1 MKEWINNNPVLFWF
15 ISLFLGALLFKILW
29 FFVDLFCAIK
39 ISHII
44 LKNNRTRLRGDD
56 AWGKHYADRFIDI
69 WNQKH
74 LQEGE
79 KYYLNNFK
87 CQDSYFTLKAIDKKL
102 IDLKLIKDLN
112 NPINNLRNKLI
123 YTLCKTYL
131 IYFIGDKK
139 DGYEELEGKT

>member
-1 MKEWINNNPVLFWF
+1 MENSIINHQLESWVLGIIILPILGCCIKFLIILSQAIN
-15 ISLFLGALLFKILW
+15 ISRL
-29 FFVDLFCAIK
+29 
-39 ISHII
+39 I

-79 KYYLNNFK
+79 KYYLNNIRCK
-87 CQDSYFTLKAIDKKL
+87 DSYFTLQAIDKRL

-123 YTLCKTYL
+123 YTFCRTYL
-131 IYFIGDKK
+131 IYFVGDKK
-139 DGYEELEGKT
+139 DG